1 MTAKGHAIF
10 AIALAIISKR
20 AHLTPILTH
29 GDWWHIISAAILTS
43 LLPDID
49 HPRSL
54 LGQHLKWLSAS
65 MRVIFGHR
73 GFTHSILAL
82 ATAVKLLNLILL
94 LSRVIIPADVRHG
107 MIIGY
112 ISHLIA
118 DSLTPAGI
126 PLLWPLRWKLRL
138 PIILN
143 LHKNQYISERL
154 FGFTL
159 IVISLLMPSYY
170 LISLSRH
177 IKIIPIH
184 ILQVLLHFFQKYI
197 N

>member
-10 AIALAIISKR
+10 AIALAIFSKR

-82 ATAVKLLNLILL
+82 AAAVKIFNLTLL
-94 LSRVIIPADVRHG
+94 LSRVIIPDDVSQG

-126 PLLWPLRWKLRL
+126 PLLWPLRWKLRF

-143 LHKNQYISERL
+143 LHKNNYISERL
-154 FGFTL
+154 FGSTL
-159 IVISLLMPSYY
+159 IVISILIPSYY

-184 ILQVLLHFFQKYI
+184 ILQVFIHFFQKYI